1 MRSFEEHWNDLE
13 RLGFSRLE
21 DNGTVRY
28 EMSPKLGKGSVTLL
42 GDFDRTLVSITDLE
56 FFEPI
61 TLFEDIN
68 EKAVSVGQFYEGE
81 IDIFEKDSPKVLPCD
96 HGLNAFVNNAY
107 FSGFRRF
114 SAGIRLV
121 NVGFVFRQL
130 FFDELDAKS
139 GCKLP
144 KDFWETASKILNYG
158 VLYIPQ
164 ITDICN
170 QVKDCRLNGFAL
182 NMFIR
187 AKCLEVFS
195 FLFDYVYTNKKS
207 STVYLSDSDIK
218 TLDEVRKVLEAEMIS
233 PPSIKELSKRFDIN
247 QQKLMSGFK
256 ERYNMTVYS
265 YVKRL
270 RMENALQLLQDN
282 NLLIGDIARLSGYK
296 GEGHFQQ
303 VFREIYGLTPHKMR
317 KELFR

>member
-144 KDFWETASKILNYG
+144 KDFWETAAKILNYG

-218 TLDEVRKVLEAEMIS
+218 ALDEVRKVLEAEMIS
-233 PPSIKELSKRFDIN
+233 PPSIKELSKRFGIN
-247 QQKLMSGFK
+247 QQKLMLGFK

>member
-21 DNGTVRY
+21 NEGTVRY

-139 GCKLP
+139 GYKLP
-144 KDFWETASKILNYG
+144 KDFWETAAKILNYG

-170 QVKDCRLNGFAL
+170 QVKDCRLSGFAL

-218 TLDEVRKVLEAEMIS
+218 ALDEVRKVLEAEMIS

-247 QQKLMSGFK
+247 QQKLMLGFK

>member
-121 NVGFVFRQL
+121 NVGFVFRQI

-139 GCKLP
+139 SCKLP
-144 KDFWETASKILNYG
+144 KDFWETAAKILNYG

-195 FLFDYVYTNKKS
+195 FLFDYVYANKKS
-207 STVYLSDSDIK
+207 SAVYLSDSDIK
-218 TLDEVRKVLEAEMIS
+218 ALDEVRKVLETEMIS
-233 PPSIKELSKRFDIN
+233 PPSIKELSKRFGIN
-247 QQKLMSGFK
+247 QQKLMLGFK